1 VLEPP
6 AAHDGSPRRPRSASI
21 FCNSRGNSTG
31 FVS

>member
-6 AAHDGSPRRPRSASI
+6 AAHDRLPTRASSASI